1 MAAELVKVTTEQD
14 FKDALKEQGKNLSVV
29 HFCAEWAEQ
38 CKQMN
43 EVLVELSKC
52 HPDVK
57 YLLVDAEDI
66 PEISVEYDIEAVP
79 TFVFVKNNQ
88 TIGRLNGANA
98 PELTKMVKEHIS
110 TVAPSTVDPKEALNK
125 RLKSLIEQDECVLF
139 MKGNPDEPRCG
150 FSRQTVEILK
160 AHDCKYSTFDI
171 LQDPE
176 VRQGLKEYSDWP
188 TFPQLYV
195 KGELIGGL
203 DIIKEM
209 VNENELTK
217 VVPTT
222 ANEKDRLNARIKS
235 IITQSPVVLLMKGNP
250 DGPKCGFSRQMIEIL
265 KPLNVKFSHFDILS
279 DQAIREGVKVYSDW
293 PTYPQVYV
301 KGELIGGLDIIK
313 EMRQAG
319 ELEAALQG

>member
-319 ELEAALQG
+319 ELETALQG

>member
-14 FKDALKEQGKNLSVV
+14 FKNALKEQGKNLSVV

-319 ELEAALQG
+319 ELETALQG